1 MNRWFWRV
9 IIAAALVVV
18 AVCFTAYFFPAPSEP
33 FALGSLE
40 LAKSASFGGNEPPLA
55 AMANAQRVAGFF
67 MEDVQIQVE
76 LPGRVGATVS
86 GRDEWRDKTIALR
99 SLGAGLP
106 GEFLDINIIV
116 ASDKNSA
123 EANLTLKGRIAGE
136 KDSYCAGIED
146 AAGTKLTATGR
157 LNGRDRQDAFFQS
170 LARGLPLLL
179 WRSGER
185 LGEEVVSAY
194 SKRAAPFNN
203 FHARF
208 QSIPSDWHFW
218 ITMTDFTRSC

>member
-18 AVCFTAYFFPAPSEP
+18 AVWLYSVFFPSPERAIR
-33 FALGSLE
+33 ARLTE

-86 GRDEWRDKTIALR
+86 GRDEVRDKTIALR
-99 SLGAGLP
+99 SLGAGLQV
-106 GEFLDINIIV
+106 EFLDINIIV

-136 KDSYCAGIED
+136 KDLIVQELKMLLNKIDGDWKIKRVETVKTLSFRAWHED
-146 AAGTKLTATGR
+146 
-157 LNGRDRQDAFFQS
+157 S
-170 LARGLPLLL
+170 LSSSGGLEK
-179 WRSGER
+179 RAGER
-185 LGEEVVSAY
+185 RSFPHIPNA
-194 SKRAAPFNN
+194 RPPFNN

-208 QSIPSDWHFW
+208 QSIPSDWH
-218 ITMTDFTRSC
+218 SG